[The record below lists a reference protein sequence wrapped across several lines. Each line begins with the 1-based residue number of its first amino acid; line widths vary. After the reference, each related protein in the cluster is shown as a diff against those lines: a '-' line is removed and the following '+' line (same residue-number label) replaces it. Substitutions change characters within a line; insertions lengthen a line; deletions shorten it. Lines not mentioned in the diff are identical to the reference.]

1 MAKSTLSLRHLQVP
15 GKTSPPSIPLV
26 LPSSHVWD
34 PESGNVIPREPKSTT
49 PTDPLKL
56 VIVEDALDFLRTI
69 DKPLA
74 VLSICGPYRSG
85 KSYFL
90 SRLLGDEFFK
100 VGHTLKAC
108 TIGLWISTAIL
119 EGEDYNVLLVD
130 TQGIDST
137 DFTEVVSNKLMS
149 VTALLSSYFIYNSK
163 RLPND
168 VDIDKLRIWC
178 LISSSVLGHVTKKDI
193 SQVPRCFFPDF
204 LWLLRDVHLHMT
216 DMRGNP
222 LEPTDYLHKCVL
234 NTKDEEQ
241 GSEAGEQIYSF
252 FSSLECRKLSPPSN
266 IPDVL
271 HNVFRQQNQLRP
283 KFSHELLNVLEYIK
297 EQVHCK
303 RSIDGRGCVDGVA
316 LSKLVLAFVT
326 AVNSDDLPS
335 FQQGWMA
342 VVEVQCSKIAEEL
355 LVEYKQKMNCFI
367 DENLPQ
373 EEKVL
378 MEKHMLYAEDTQ
390 SKLETRLIELDP
402 LSLTISRQTVLDSF
416 KQRLAEYDESNAVI
430 GGALH
435 PYVVT
440 NYSES
445 RKRCEFMWKRLLDK
459 YDTQKKFVETVQAA
473 HPVDIMPDLTRIQNE
488 YLESAIGPA
497 KFDVLEETSDE
508 YSQKASIL
516 HKIPGKPRDFK
527 VIGRA
532 YNKVKLSW
540 LPPLEN
546 PENPEDPKSKIT
558 YHVHMRID
566 GGRWEEVKTTSK
578 TKALITKNIID
589 SAKYQFSVVAT
600 NELMHGLDVCNSA
613 VTKLDGTK
621 EFLVNLVSGAVPA
634 IAAVNHFTHEQQRG
648 REVSSVKAA
657 SVIALTTLLT
667 PVTMIGF
674 PLSGPL
680 LAISLASD
688 DQLRENCIFYSI
700 LYDRIFYP
708 AG

>member
-1 MAKSTLSLRHLQVP
+1 MASKNDKRPLSLRYLQVP
-15 GKTSPPSIPLV
+15 GRTSPPSIPLI

-34 PESGNVIPREPKSTT
+34 PESGKVIPREPKSK
-49 PTDPLKL
+49 PPVDLKL
-56 VIVEDALDFLRTI
+56 VIVEEAVDFLRTI

-90 SRLLGDEFFK
+90 SRLLGDELFK
-100 VGHTLKAC
+100 VGHTMKAC

-119 EGEDYNVLLVD
+119 EGEDYSVLLVD

-137 DFTEVVSNKLMS
+137 NSTEVVGNKLMS
-149 VTALLSSYFIYNSK
+149 ITALLSSYLIYNSK
-163 RLPND
+163 RIPSSVD
-168 VDIDKLRIWC
+168 VEKLRICC
-178 LISSSVLGHVTKKDI
+178 LISSSVLGRVTKKDI
-193 SQVPRCFFPDF
+193 SQVPKCFFPHF
-204 LWLLRDVHLHMT
+204 LWLLRDVRLQMT
-216 DMRGNP
+216 DKTGNP
-222 LEPTDYLHKCVL
+222 LEPTQYLHTCVL
-234 NTKDEEQ
+234 KTKDEKQ
-241 GSEAGEQIYSF
+241 SFEATKLICNF
-252 FSSLECRKLSPPSN
+252 FSSLECRTLSQPSN
-266 IPDVL
+266 VPDVL
-271 HNVFRQQNQLRP
+271 HDIFRQQERLRP
-283 KFSHELLNVLEYIK
+283 KFSHELSNVLEYIK
-297 EQVHCK
+297 ESICCK
-303 RSIDGRGCVDGVA
+303 RSIDGRACINGVA
-316 LSKLVLAFVT
+316 LTELVSNFVEI
-326 AVNSDDLPS
+326 VNLDSLPD
-335 FQQGWMA
+335 FQKGWMA
-342 VVEVQCSKIAEEL
+342 VVQERCSEITDDL
-355 LVEYKQKMNCFI
+355 LAEYKNEMNGFVA
-367 DENLPQ
+367 NNSPQ
-373 EEKVL
+373 EEKEL
-378 MEKHMLYAEDTQ
+378 MEKHKEYAD
-390 SKLETRLIELDP
+390 SILAKLEERLLELDP
-402 LSLTISRQTVLDSF
+402 LCLVISRRPVLDNF
-416 KQRLAEYDESNAVI
+416 KLRLAEYDESNAVV

-435 PYVVT
+435 SYVNE
-440 NYSES
+440 NYLES
-445 RKRCEFMWKRLLDK
+445 RIWCESVWKRLLVK
-459 YDTQKKFVETVQAA
+459 YDTQKKFDESVQAA
-473 HPVDIMPDLTRIQNE
+473 HPVDVMPDLTRIQNE

-497 KFDVLEETSDE
+497 KFVLEETSDE

-516 HKIPGKPRDFK
+516 RKIPGKPRDFK

-589 SAKYQFSVVAT
+589 SAKYGFSVVAT
-600 NELMHGLDVCNSA
+600 NELLHGLDVCNSA

-680 LAISLASD
+680 LAISLAND
-688 DQLRENCIFYSI
+688 DQLRENCRSEGD
-700 LYDRIFYP
+700 LTPEDD
-708 AG
+708 